1 MASRAAACACAGPR
15 PRPPPPGL
23 ACSAPPAPPHA
34 VRRRAGR
41 QAGLRARD
49 RRATAVVRPSPRP
62 AEFSC
67 QTSPFDLCRS
77 CDGRA
82 PRRAC
87 QLVSGMFW
95 RVRARARRATA
106 VVRPSLRPAEFSC
119 KTSPFALCRSCDGRA
134 PRRARELVSWAS
146 EITWST
152 FLDARQ
158 SQKRRKANGRVWQEK
173 SAGRRKGRT
182 TAVERRSRARAL
194 QKAYSDGIEA
204 VTRVSCSD
212 CSRTGIG

>member
-1 MASRAAACACAGPR
+1 MPAQVRRLSPAGAESGLSVVRCYRSITAAFPPMSASVILLGEQTC
-15 PRPPPPGL
+15 
-23 ACSAPPAPPHA
+23 PPAPPHA

-49 RRATAVVRPSPRP
+49 RRATAVVRPSPRS

-67 QTSPFDLCRS
+67 Q
-77 CDGRA
+77 
-82 PRRAC
+82 
-87 QLVSGMFW
+87 
-95 RVRARARRATA
+95 
-106 VVRPSLRPAEFSC
+106 
-119 KTSPFALCRSCDGRA
+119 TSPFALCRSCDGRA

-158 SQKRRKANGRVWQEK
+158 PQKRRKANGRVLQEK